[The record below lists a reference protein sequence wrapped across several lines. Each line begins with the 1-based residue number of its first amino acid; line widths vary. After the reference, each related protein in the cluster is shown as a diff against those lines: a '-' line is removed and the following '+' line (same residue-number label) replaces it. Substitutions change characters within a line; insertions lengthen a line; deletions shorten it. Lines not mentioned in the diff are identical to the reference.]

1 MQTLCLHA
9 QSLFDVLIKLD
20 GSIVTGKVIEV
31 NLKTIKYQR
40 LDMVDGPVMEI
51 PRNTVYAITYRN
63 QQTEYLLPVDS
74 TSFYQSNSG
83 TKVGQRQPDTNPWHA
98 HIDSGR
104 IQIGVGI
111 IRSFSLI
118 RNVESLA
125 NKKSLPAFVFGYFF
139 PVKRNVDIGLIAG
152 FGSFK
157 YEENRVSQY
166 DLFQITRNIKE
177 NILNVSVTCVYR
189 MGFKTFDPYLMGGL
203 AFYNSRANSEG
214 MIRFLDDGRTITV
227 ENSAAGSSFGFLV
240 RGGVSV
246 NINSKSGAYF
256 DVGNGITLLQFGG
269 FVKLDLK

>member
-9 QSLFDVLIKLD
+9 QSSFDVLIKQD

-63 QQTEYLLPVDS
+63 QQTEYLLPADS
-74 TSFYQSNSG
+74 TAFYQSDAG
-83 TKVGQRQPDTNPWHA
+83 AIAGQRKPGVDPWHA
-98 HIDSGR
+98 NLDSGR
-104 IQIGVGI
+104 VQIGVGA
-111 IRSFSLI
+111 IRSFSMI
-118 RNVESLA
+118 RNVESLS
-125 NKKSLPAFVFGYFF
+125 NKKSSPAFVAGYSF
-139 PVKRNVDIGLIAG
+139 PIRRNIDVGVILA
-152 FGSFK
+152 FASFK
-157 YEENRVSQY
+157 YQENRVSQY
-166 DLFQITRNIKE
+166 DLLQISRNIKE
-177 NILNVSVTCVYR
+177 NILNVSFVGIYR
-189 MGFKTFDPYLMGGL
+189 MGLKTLDPYFLGGL
-203 AFYNSRANSEG
+203 AFYNSRADSEG
-214 MIRFLDDGRTITV
+214 VIQFLDEGRSITV
-227 ENSAAGSSFGFLV
+227 ENSAAGSSFGFLI